1 MVRKIID
8 LKKGSAWKCVHLLRI
23 QITHF
28 KRNGGAI
35 SDKQIVFRCLLGDLS
50 SELCGGAT
58 GVDIYCLMI

>member
-35 SDKQIVFRCLLGDLS
+35 SDKQIVFPQTLV
-50 SELCGGAT
+50 CGVSVLVG
-58 GVDIYCLMI
+58 